1 MPVGKTAIGCGG
13 ETYSGTTKTAATC
26 TCDLSTAVTP
36 EAATWT
42 CVTTDS
48 EMVQKPCPA
57 QDDPKVTGESCAGL
71 LSEPDSLQKCMW
83 SRRTSMDVDV
93 ESFWCTCANTGESAN
108 VWDCD
113 GAFAPPA
120 SASTA
125 DDGMMAADTPQEII
139 TPVVPPAG
147 ATGTGTMSECPATQV
162 KTGDSCAGFLQG
174 TLQEAACTFSQTT
187 QENNDAPVTTLTTC
201 SCQATDPS
209 WTCAEPVDEPVDLS
223 KADEDTNVDDVD
235 VTEATAEATADTDG
249 SNLATDEVTA
259 ATNEAAADVTAATT
273 EATADVNEEADAVTA
288 DVKDKTQEVTADIK
302 EKTNEADTEIADK
315 TQEAD
320 TDIADK

>member
-1 MPVGKTAIGCGG
+1 MPVGKSTIGCGG

-26 TCDLSTAVTP
+26 TCDLSTAAIP
-36 EAATWT
+36 EAATWS

-48 EMVQKPCPA
+48 EMEQKPCPA
-57 QDDPKVTGESCAGL
+57 QDDPKATGESCEGL

-113 GAFAPPA
+113 GSFAPA

-139 TPVVPPAG
+139 TTPVVPPAG

-162 KTGDSCAGFLQG
+162 QTGDSCAGFLQG

-187 QENNDAPVTTLTTC
+187 QKNNDAPVTTLTTC

-209 WTCAEPVDEPVDLS
+209 WTCAEPVAEPVDVS
-223 KADEDTNVDDVD
+223 KASEETTVDEVD

-259 ATNEAAADVTAATT
+259 ATNEAAADVT
-273 EATADVNEEADAVTA
+273 
-288 DVKDKTQEVTADIK
+288 
-302 EKTNEADTEIADK
+302 
-315 TQEAD
+315 
-320 TDIADK
+320 

>member
-1 MPVGKTAIGCGG
+1 MPEGKTEIGCGG

-26 TCDLSTAVTP
+26 TCNPSQAATP

-57 QDDPKVTGESCAGL
+57 QYDPKATGESCAGL

-83 SRRTSMDVDV
+83 SRRTSMDIDV

-113 GAFAPPA
+113 GSFAPV

-139 TPVVPPAG
+139 TTPVVPPAG
-147 ATGTGTMSECPATQV
+147 STGTGTMSDCPATQV

-174 TLQEAACTFSQTT
+174 TLSEATCTFSQTT
-187 QENNDAPVTTLTTC
+187 QENNDTPVTTKTSCTC
-201 SCQATDPS
+201 KATD
-209 WTCAEPVDEPVDLS
+209 L
-223 KADEDTNVDDVD
+223 
-235 VTEATAEATADTDG
+235 
-249 SNLATDEVTA
+249 
-259 ATNEAAADVTAATT
+259 
-273 EATADVNEEADAVTA
+273 
-288 DVKDKTQEVTADIK
+288 
-302 EKTNEADTEIADK
+302 
-315 TQEAD
+315 
-320 TDIADK
+320 